1 MIRFSLCES
10 RMQAAWHVQHRTTIL
25 IAAAL
30 TALWITALPPSSAF
44 AQPAK
49 PFRILALHSYHIGMA
64 WEDRLNEGMLSQLRH
79 SGYEYELY
87 IEYMDT
93 KRLPKPRLFERLA
106 ALYKEKYT
114 APPDIIL
121 ATDDSAVD
129 FLLEYRDQLF
139 PGVPVVFSG
148 VNQASKARR
157 IHAQGFTGLTETIDI
172 KRTLNLML
180 NLHPDLRQI
189 VAIAD
194 ATTSSHMHLQHYE
207 EVAAEITAERK
218 PQVTFNTYKN
228 WTFAELIDMLTSLS
242 PHTALLY
249 FSGNRDRNGDLPPP
263 AGPLSVLTSNTS
275 APIYTLWQT
284 HGIGDG
290 AVGGFVADGVMHGW
304 MMGQYA
310 VRILNGESVYDL
322 PVIHNVGNRPMFD
335 YNVLM
340 AHHIDPSVLPAN
352 SLLINEPQSFYYRYY
367 KAIWAMCGFVMLQTL
382 VIAVLLWLIN
392 NSRRRERVT
401 LQRINAELEQRVSE
415 RTRELERRTQELE
428 RFNNE
433 LDQFTYVASHDL
445 QEPVRNLVSY
455 STLLKEDLG
464 GELSEDATED
474 LFYIT
479 SAASRMQQLVQDL
492 LALSRAGRAAVK
504 TEPVDLNDCVN
515 HALDALRICID
526 ETEAEVILTP
536 LPTVLGDATL
546 LTQLYQNLLGNA
558 LKFVGE
564 ERPVIH
570 LTVERED
577 DMWILGVRD
586 NGIGLAPE
594 YAEQIFKPFK
604 RLHGMADYAGT
615 GIGLSICQKAAE
627 RHGGRIWV
635 ESGPGQGAHFR
646 FTLPAMMEQCA
657 TVV

>member
-1 MIRFSLCES
+1 
-10 RMQAAWHVQHRTTIL
+10 
-25 IAAAL
+25 
-30 TALWITALPPSSAF
+30 
-44 AQPAK
+44 
-49 PFRILALHSYHIGMA
+49 
-64 WEDRLNEGMLSQLRH
+64 
-79 SGYEYELY
+79 
-87 IEYMDT
+87 
-93 KRLPKPRLFERLA
+93 
-106 ALYKEKYT
+106 
-114 APPDIIL
+114 
-121 ATDDSAVD
+121 
-129 FLLEYRDQLF
+129 
-139 PGVPVVFSG
+139 
-148 VNQASKARR
+148 
-157 IHAQGFTGLTETIDI
+157 
-172 KRTLNLML
+172 
-180 NLHPDLRQI
+180 
-189 VAIAD
+189 
-194 ATTSSHMHLQHYE
+194 
-207 EVAAEITAERK
+207 
-218 PQVTFNTYKN
+218 
-228 WTFAELIDMLTSLS
+228 MLTSLP

-249 FSGNRDRNGDLPPP
+249 FSANRDRNGDLPPP
-263 AGPLSVLTSNTS
+263 AGPLSVLTSNTA

-310 VRILNGESVYDL
+310 VRILNGESVHDL

-340 AHHIDPSVLPAN
+340 AHHIDSSVLPEN
-352 SLLINEPQSFYYRYY
+352 SLLINEPRSFYYRYY
-367 KAIWAMCGFVMLQTL
+367 KVIWATCGFVMLQTL

-635 ESGPGQGAHFR
+635 ESEPGQGAHFR

-657 TVV
+657 TAV

>member
-1 MIRFSLCES
+1 MLRFYLCGS
-10 RMQAAWHVQHRTTIL
+10 RLQGSSHFQHRTTTLVIVV
-25 IAAAL
+25 L
-30 TALWITALPPSSAF
+30 TALWMTALSPSLTL
-44 AQPAK
+44 AQSSK
-49 PFRILALHSYHIGMA
+49 PYRILALHSYHIGMT
-64 WEDRLNEGMLSQLRH
+64 WEDRLSEGMLALLRQ
-79 SGYEYELY
+79 SGLEFDIF
-87 IEYMDT
+87 IEYMDA
-93 KRLPKPRLFERLA
+93 KRLPTPRLFERLA
-106 ALYKEKYT
+106 ALYAERYT
-114 APPDIIL
+114 TPPDIIL
-121 ATDDSAVD
+121 ATDDNAVD
-129 FLLEYRDQLF
+129 FLLAYRDQIF
-139 PGVPVVFSG
+139 PGIPVVFSG
-148 VNQASKARR
+148 VNQAGKARR

-180 NLHPDLRQI
+180 KVHPDLKQVI
-189 VAIAD
+189 AIAD
-194 ATTSSHMHLQHYE
+194 ATTSSHAHLEHYQ
-207 EVAAEITAERK
+207 EVAAEVSAEHGSR
-218 PQVTFNTYKN
+218 VTFTEYKN
-228 WTFAELIDMLTSLS
+228 WTFSELIAMLQAL
-242 PHTALLY
+242 PPQTALLY

-263 AGPLSVLTSNTS
+263 AGPLSVLTHNSS
-275 APIYTLWQT
+275 APIYTLWQS

-310 VRILNGESVYDL
+310 VRILKGESVRDL

-340 AHHIDPSVLPAN
+340 AQHIDLSVLPED
-352 SLLINEPQSFYYRYY
+352 SLIINEPRSFYYRYY
-367 KAIWAMCGFVMLQTL
+367 QVICATLGFVILQTMI
-382 VIAVLLWLIN
+382 IAILLWLIN
-392 NSRRRERVT
+392 KSRRRERAT
-401 LQRINAELEQRVSE
+401 LQRANAELEQRVSD

-455 STLLKEDLG
+455 STLLKEDVG

-515 HALDALRICID
+515 HALDALRIRID
-526 ETEAEVILTP
+526 ETEAEVMLTP
-536 LPTVLGDATL
+536 LPTILGDATL

-564 ERPVIH
+564 EPPVIH
-570 LTVERED
+570 LTLEREA
-577 DMWILGVRD
+577 DMWLLGVRD

-604 RLHGMADYAGT
+604 RLHGMAAYAGT
-615 GIGLSICQKAAE
+615 GVGLSICQKAAE

-635 ESGPGQGAHFR
+635 ESEPGQGAHFR
-646 FTLPAMMEQCA
+646 FTLPVMAEQFA
-657 TVV
+657 TV